1 MAIRL
6 DGHLGALFDRRG
18 DMVEADGA
26 LEEGEQRVR
35 VHGAQLQ
42 ARLLHQHGLH
52 GGVLLLLG
60 ERTFK
65 IESMNIKCK
74 A

>member
-6 DGHLGALFDRRG
+6 DGHLGALFDGRR

-35 VHGAQLQ
+35 VHGARPSS
-42 ARLLHQHGLH
+42 RLASSTNTDCI
-52 GGVLLLLG
+52 V
-60 ERTFK
+60 
-65 IESMNIKCK
+65 ESSSFTPNPLRNQISAKK
-74 A
+74 

>member
-6 DGHLGALFDRRG
+6 DGHLGALFDGRR

-65 IESMNIKCK
+65 IEHHCK